1 MMTVVIS
8 VIDSEIKEKWQIK
21 YQNILYQKIERS
33 GEYALYVNSEIQQ
46 NAGIDTEHRS
56 IGKAH

>member
-8 VIDSEIKEKWQIK
+8 VIDSEIKEKWQTK

-33 GEYALYVNSEIQQ
+33 REYTLYVNSEIWQ
-46 NAGIDTEHRS
+46 NAGTDTDHRF
-56 IGKAH
+56 IEKAH